1 MKRTEFLEAARTLA
15 SDNSLCIVDCLKKK
29 GWSIASDVA
38 EDLGIHISTA
48 TKALNSL
55 YDCGLLERRKS
66 QRKTRPAY
74 EYKFKGDRI
83 VLELDLEDQNEDTGD
98 QVVGFYLDFFE
109 RLFVKARKMG
119 WQSIDRA
126 VARELGDRD
135 FSFKDMAIREL
146 SAARDSSSPS
156 ELRPV
161 FIRFA
166 EKVKRA
172 FVANLGDSATVRLFE
187 SAAREV
193 SMMHPK
199 ASCGRHLLA
208 DMGVTTGV

>member
-1 MKRTEFLEAARTLA
+1 MKRVEFIEAARTLA
-15 SDNSLCIVDCLKKK
+15 SDNALNIVDCLRKR
-29 GWSIASDVA
+29 GWAIASDIA
-38 EDLGIHISTA
+38 EDIGIHISTA
-48 TKALNSL
+48 TKVLNSL
-55 YDCGLLERRKS
+55 YECGMLEKRRS

-74 EYKFKGDRI
+74 EYRFKGDRI
-83 VLELDLEDQNEDTGD
+83 ILEVDLEGQGEETGD

-119 WQSIDRA
+119 WQSIDRT

-146 SAARDSSSPS
+146 SAAKDSSSPS
-156 ELRPV
+156 ELRSV
-161 FIRFA
+161 FIRFT
-166 EKVKRA
+166 EKVRQA
-172 FVANLGDSATVRLFE
+172 FVANIGDSAAARLFE

-199 ASCGRHLLA
+199 AGCGRHLLE
-208 DMGVTTGV
+208 DVGVKVGV